1 MTQSNLTFTEGHE
14 IPEGCKNT
22 ELGIFPEPWKLMT
35 IQEALDTKYLLD
47 QMDGN
52 HGELYPR
59 SNEFSQSG
67 IAYIGATDFSDN
79 KVDFKNCKFLP
90 LIRAKKF
97 RKGIAKS
104 GDVLF
109 AHNATVGPAALL
121 KTDDEFVILS
131 TTATYYRCN
140 DKHLSNQYLL
150 SFFES
155 NAFKQQYTAVM
166 SQSTRNQVS
175 ILAQRKFKLVL
186 PSREEQEKI
195 ATALSDTDALISEL
209 EKLIEK
215 KQAIKTATMQQL
227 LTGKTRLPE
236 FALREDGMPKGYKES
251 ELGQI
256 PEDWDVYKVGEI
268 SDVLTGFPF
277 PSSHYTDSGVRLLR
291 GSNVKRGVTDWS
303 EDITQYW
310 PIISSDIKKYE
321 LKVGDIV
328 ISMDGSLVGRSF
340 AQLDKSDLPAVLL
353 QRVARVRSSD
363 VDQNYLKQWICSE
376 MFTAHCDAVKTVTAI
391 PHISPDDI
399 KTFRFVAPKCKKE
412 QKQLSGILKDME
424 VEIQILNEKLTKLIM
439 FKKGMM
445 QELLTGKTRLV

>member
-1 MTQSNLTFTEGHE
+1 MTENNQKLVDKKPSLTGYKTSQIGI
-14 IPEGCKNT
+14 IPEDWKVERIGNICEIFGRIGFRGYTKRDIVSPDQGVLSISPSNMKNGRLIIDNGT
-22 ELGIFPEPWKLMT
+22 YITWEKYLESPEIQIKNEDILLVKTGSTYGKVAYVKGLKEPATLNPQVVVLKKLKVPSEFLINLMLFET
-35 IQEALDTKYLLD
+35 IQNQINDTIVGGAIPTL
-47 QMDGN
+47 
-52 HGELYPR
+52 
-59 SNEFSQSG
+59 SQK
-67 IAYIGATDFSDN
+67 AVANY
-79 KVDFKNCKFLP
+79 
-90 LIRAKKF
+90 
-97 RKGIAKS
+97 
-104 GDVLF
+104 LF
-109 AHNATVGPAALL
+109 A
-121 KTDDEFVILS
+121 
-131 TTATYYRCN
+131 
-140 DKHLSNQYLL
+140 
-150 SFFES
+150 
-155 NAFKQQYTAVM
+155 
-166 SQSTRNQVS
+166 
-175 ILAQRKFKLVL
+175 L
-186 PSREEQEKI
+186 PTIREQERIGKV
-195 ATALSDTDALISEL
+195 LSDTDALISEL

-236 FALREDGMPKGYKES
+236 FTLREDGTSKAYKNS

>member
-1 MTQSNLTFTEGHE
+1 MMTQSNLTFIEGHE
-14 IPEGCKNT
+14 ITEGYKKTEVGVIPVDWELIKLAEIAEVKMCKRVLSAQTKKNDVIPFFKIGT
-22 ELGIFPEPWKLMT
+22 FGGEPDTYISKSLYDEFRAKYSFPEKGDILISAAGT
-35 IQEALDTKYLLD
+35 LGKTVIY
-47 QMDGN
+47 DGKESYFQDSN
-52 HGELYPR
+52 IVWLKVDKKKI
-59 SNEFSQSG
+59 SNEYLYHYYKVIQWAATEGTTIARLYNG
-67 IAYIGATDFSDN
+67 IIYDTQIL
-79 KVDFKNCKFLP
+79 LP
-90 LIRAKKF
+90 PI
-97 RKGIAKS
+97 
-104 GDVLF
+104 
-109 AHNATVGPAALL
+109 N
-121 KTDDEFVILS
+121 
-131 TTATYYRCN
+131 
-140 DKHLSNQYLL
+140 
-150 SFFES
+150 
-155 NAFKQQYTAVM
+155 
-166 SQSTRNQVS
+166 
-175 ILAQRKFKLVL
+175 
-186 PSREEQEKI
+186 EQKI
-195 ATALSDTDALISEL
+195 VAEALSDTDALISEL

-236 FALREDGMPKGYKES
+236 FALREDGTDKGYQDS

>member
-1 MTQSNLTFTEGHE
+1 MTQSNLTFTEKHDV
-14 IPEGCKNT
+14 PEGYKKTEVGVIPVDWELIKLAEIAEVKMCKRVLSAQTKKNDVIPFFKIGT
-22 ELGIFPEPWKLMT
+22 FGGEPDTYISKSLYDEFRAKYSFPEKGDILISAAGT
-35 IQEALDTKYLLD
+35 LGKTVIY
-47 QMDGN
+47 DGKESYFQDSN
-52 HGELYPR
+52 IVWLKVDKNKI
-59 SNEFSQSG
+59 SNEYLYHYYKVIQWAATEGTTIARLYNG
-67 IAYIGATDFSDN
+67 IIYDTQIL
-79 KVDFKNCKFLP
+79 LP
-90 LIRAKKF
+90 PI
-97 RKGIAKS
+97 
-104 GDVLF
+104 
-109 AHNATVGPAALL
+109 N
-121 KTDDEFVILS
+121 
-131 TTATYYRCN
+131 
-140 DKHLSNQYLL
+140 
-150 SFFES
+150 
-155 NAFKQQYTAVM
+155 
-166 SQSTRNQVS
+166 
-175 ILAQRKFKLVL
+175 
-186 PSREEQEKI
+186 EQKI
-195 ATALSDTDALISEL
+195 VAEALSDTDALISEL

-215 KQAIKTATMQQL
+215 KQAIKTATMQHL

-236 FALREDGMPKGYKES
+236 FALREDGTPKAYKNS

>member
-1 MTQSNLTFTEGHE
+1 MMTEQNSPKDLNSLNSLSETWHE
-14 IPEGCKNT
+14 IRLMDHFSIATGNT
-22 ELGIFPEPWKLMT
+22 PPSSHKDSYGGEFLFAGPGDLGKQKYIYDTEKKINSSALKYIRKFPKGSTLFTCIGSTIGKTGLAVQEMTSNQQINAVFPNHQDNCEFIYYALTYRAPIIKLNAGHQAVP
-35 IQEALDTKYLLD
+35 IINK
-47 QMDGN
+47 
-52 HGELYPR
+52 
-59 SNEFSQSG
+59 NEFGQTL
-67 IAYIGATDFSDN
+67 I
-79 KVDFKNCKFLP
+79 KVP
-90 LIRAKKF
+90 
-97 RKGIAKS
+97 KS
-104 GDVLF
+104 
-109 AHNATVGPAALL
+109 A
-121 KTDDEFVILS
+121 S
-131 TTATYYRCN
+131 
-140 DKHLSNQYLL
+140 
-150 SFFES
+150 
-155 NAFKQQYTAVM
+155 
-166 SQSTRNQVS
+166 
-175 ILAQRKFKLVL
+175 
-186 PSREEQEKI
+186 EQIKI

-236 FALREDGMPKGYKES
+236 FALREDGTPKAYKNS